1 MLPEQSHTALHTVF
15 DLYGNERLSK
25 WKEIRDSIEVID
37 QPLELVADVW
47 ARAPFVNPHLNPKDS
62 KSWPDPW
69 QLVLGGR
76 LDDLAIVLGMLYT
89 LKLTQRFMATPCEI
103 HMSIPHKNQEPRF
116 YLFVENKFI
125 LNYEPRKVVALD
137 ALNTETE
144 IIWQGY
150 TLK

>member
-144 IIWQGY
+144 IIWQGH